1 MSSSVRD
8 DAAVAVTMSPG
19 ALTVVLRDGRSIT
32 VPLARFPRLL
42 AATPEDRAD
51 WRLIGDG
58 EGIHWPRV
66 DEDVS
71 VAGLLRAG

>member
-1 MSSSVRD
+1 MP
-8 DAAVAVTMSPG
+8 TI
-19 ALTVVLRDGRSIT
+19 LRDG
-32 VPLARFPRLL
+32 PYRLFFYSNEGEEPPHVHVERDRGRVT
-42 AATPEDRAD
+42 AKARAD

-58 EGIHWPRV
+58 EGVHWPRI